1 MKRPLIIKGQI
12 VTPNHVLQGGALL
25 VWKGHI
31 EEVILPEDVVS
42 FLDSKASEC
51 VFFDFSEFYL
61 FPGLIDL
68 HVHGARGADFMD
80 GDSEGVQKIADFLLH
95 EGVTRFLATTMTER
109 KERILSAIRAVV
121 SASRV
126 LPSVLGIHLEGPY
139 LSWGKRGAHNP
150 SFVRPPNFQEME
162 EFLEAGDGLVKRVT
176 IAPEVEGA
184 LAMVARLAS
193 LGILVSLGHS
203 EADYATSLR
212 SYFSGARLITHV
224 FNGMEPLHHRRPNL
238 LAFALSFEGIWV
250 EVIADGVHIAP
261 EILQI
266 LFTCKPHRTIVVS
279 DAIRA
284 TGMED
289 GIYELGGEAIT
300 VEGGIARVV
309 SSGSLAGSTMSLRCT
324 LFNLRRIFSFSLPY
338 LASLGSLYPARLLEM
353 ENTLGSLEKGK
364 KADIVVLDDSFGV
377 KSVFLE
383 GEKIF

>member
-1 MKRPLIIKGQI
+1 MERPLVIKGRV
-12 VTPNHVLQGGALL
+12 VTPNRVLQGGMLL
-25 VWKGHI
+25 VEKGRI
-31 EEVILPEDVVS
+31 EKVILPEDAAS
-42 FLDSKASEC
+42 FLGSKGSEC

-61 FPGLIDL
+61 FPGFIDL

-80 GDSEGVQKIADFLLH
+80 GDPERVQKIADFLLR
-95 EGVTRFLATTMTER
+95 EGTTRFLATTMTER
-109 KERILSAIRAVV
+109 KERILSAIQAIVV
-121 SASRV
+121 SSRV

-150 SFVRPPNFQEME
+150 SFVRPPNVQEME

-184 LAMVARLAS
+184 LVMVAHLAS
-193 LGILVSLGHS
+193 RGILVSLGHS
-203 EADYATSLR
+203 EADYATGFR
-212 SYFSGARLITHV
+212 AYFSGARLITHV

-238 LAFALSFEGIWV
+238 LAFALSFEGIWA
-250 EVIADGVHIAP
+250 EVIADGIHIAP

-289 GIYELGGEAIT
+289 GVYELGGEAIK
-300 VEGGIARVV
+300 VEGGVARVV
-309 SSGSLAGSTMSLRCT
+309 SSGSLAGSTMSLRRT
-324 LFNLRRIFSFSLPY
+324 LSNLWKIFGFPLPY
-338 LASLGSLYPARLLEM
+338 LASLGSLYPARLLGM
-353 ENTLGSLEKGK
+353 EDALGSLERGK
-364 KADIVVLDDSFGV
+364 KADIVVFDEAFNV

-383 GEKIF
+383 GEKRF